1 MTGQIRQSIRKRDR
15 LLKIYSKRKS
25 LLSWGRYRVQRNLV
39 VCLVR
44 KAKINYN
51 IKINQALSDPAI
63 SSKKWWGIVKSL
75 YGNKCYSAIP
85 AICEGNVLKSDPKRK
100 VNVFNEYFVSQATLS
115 NNDSAEIPFLLR
127 WSPGCISVITTDEL
141 MVRHLLSTV
150 NTSKECGCDGISNK
164 IIRFCCEG
172 LYKPFT
178 SLINTSFRL
187 GQYPSAWK
195 LANVLPLFK
204 KDDRQLKTNYRPVS
218 LLPSLSKICEKVA
231 FIHLFNFLSK
241 IGFFYRF
248 QSGFRPGDSTVMQLV
263 YIVHKIYEAL
273 EEGSEMRAVFLDI
286 SKAFDRVWHRGL
298 IA

>member
-1 MTGQIRQSIRKRDR
+1 M
-15 LLKIYSKRKS
+15 
-25 LLSWGRYRVQRNLV
+25 
-39 VCLVR
+39 
-44 KAKINYN
+44 
-51 IKINQALSDPAI
+51 
-63 SSKKWWGIVKSL
+63 KSL

-85 AICEGNVLKSDPKRK
+85 AICEGNVLISDPERN

-115 NNDSAEIPFLLR
+115 NSDSAEIPFLLR
-127 WSPGCISVITTDEL
+127 WFPDSISVITTDEQ

-150 NTSKECGCDGISNK
+150 NTSKACGCDGISNK

-195 LANVLPLFK
+195 LANGLPLFK

-231 FIHLFNFLSK
+231 FFHLFNFLSK

-248 QSGFRPGDSTVMQLV
+248 QSGFRPGDSTVMQPV
-263 YIVHKIYEAL
+263 YIHKIYEAL

-286 SKAFDRVWHRGL
+286 SKAFDRVWHRDL
-298 IA
+298 IAKLRSIVERSLLNWFISYLSCRKQRVIIEGVHSDWYNIEAGVPQGSVLEKVFLSPAKAFTYRIPNTPNIY